1 MRKTILLMLLAFI
14 STLFLLACSG
24 DNKPAEMAMKAAEE
38 AVNTAK
44 VEAGKY
50 IPDEVKT
57 LEESLASLKEKFAKK
72 DFAAVVTEGQTLA
85 AKAKEVMDSAKL
97 KKEEMTA
104 SWTSMSQELPKMV
117 DMMQSKV
124 DLLSQAKKLPA
135 DLSTEKFAEAK
146 TGLAALKEEWSK
158 ALQNFN
164 AGNVADA
171 VSSGKALKDKAI
183 QIMGILGLAMPSA
196 PAPGTPAVESPSSAA
211 PAATAPAASEPEKTA
226 VRAEEKSFAVGS
238 VSWLQNA
245 LNELGADP
253 KLAVDGHMGPATRQ
267 SVISFQKSAGL
278 AADGKVGPATEK
290 ALKEKLAKN
299 R

>member
-1 MRKTILLMLLAFI
+1 
-14 STLFLLACSG
+14 
-24 DNKPAEMAMKAAEE
+24 MAMKAAEE

-44 VEAGKY
+44 AEAGKY
-50 IPDEVKT
+50 LPDEVKS
-57 LEESLASLKEKFAKK
+57 LEESLASLKDKFAKK
-72 DFAAVVTEGQTLA
+72 EFAAVVTEGQALS

-146 TGLAALKEEWSK
+146 AGLASVKEEWSK

-171 VSSGKALKDKAI
+171 VSSGKALKERAL
-183 QIMGILGLAMPSA
+183 QIMGSLGLAMPSA
-196 PAPGTPAVESPSSAA
+196 P
-211 PAATAPAASEPEKTA
+211 TAMVPAASESENTP
-226 VRAEEKSFAVGS
+226 VRAEEKSFAVGG

-245 LNELGADP
+245 LNELGTDP
-253 KLAVDGHMGPATRQ
+253 KLAVDGCMGPATRQ
-267 SVISFQKSAGL
+267 SLISFQKSAGL

-290 ALKEKLAKN
+290 ALKENLAKN

>member
-50 IPDEVKT
+50 IPDEVKP

>member
-50 IPDEVKT
+50 IPDEVKP

-146 TGLAALKEEWSK
+146 TGLSALKEEWSK

>member
-1 MRKTILLMLLAFI
+1 
-14 STLFLLACSG
+14 
-24 DNKPAEMAMKAAEE
+24 
-38 AVNTAK
+38 
-44 VEAGKY
+44 
-50 IPDEVKT
+50 
-57 LEESLASLKEKFAKK
+57 
-72 DFAAVVTEGQTLA
+72 
-85 AKAKEVMDSAKL
+85 
-97 KKEEMTA
+97 
-104 SWTSMSQELPKMV
+104 MV